1 MSNQDYIEQIR
12 TYIRELPLA
21 PLDSNQPQV
30 YNPKASAFADQEEG
44 AAVDAGSLVS
54 FVSGLT
60 TVHKSDVLNSTLLAQ
75 LAASKAFDRFK
86 QTRQWYE
93 KYSEVLA
100 QVGWVVPTFA
110 YREYSPS
117 GASLQ
122 LSDAIL
128 DILSAIATGDE
139 IKIVQATLTSLKDN
153 PSSQG
158 PLTLFENQSYPENVG
173 TFQILPVGEDDGE
186 VVMVLT
192 ALEFRS
198 EKHVTRF
205 LWFSWTRTTVK
216 LFQSAQKSVLN
227 EDVYKLVRQEVI
239 EKLGDRASQYIKDLE
254 I

>member
-1 MSNQDYIEQIR
+1 MSNQDYTEQIR
-12 TYIRELPLA
+12 NYIRELPLA
-21 PLDSNQPQV
+21 PLDSTQPHV
-30 YNPKASAFADQEEG
+30 YDPKASAFADDKEG

-60 TVHKSDVLNSTLLAQ
+60 AVHKSDVLNSTLLAQ

-93 KYSEVLA
+93 KYCEVLA

-205 LWFSWTRTTVK
+205 LWFSWTTTTVK

>member
-1 MSNQDYIEQIR
+1 MNKQHKIDQIKKYIA
-12 TYIRELPLA
+12 ELPIA
-21 PLDSNQPQV
+21 PADAKLPHI
-30 YNPKASAFADQEEG
+30 YNPKATAFADKEEG
-44 AAVDAGSLVS
+44 ASVDAGSLVS

-60 TVHKSDVLNSTLLAQ
+60 ALHKSDVLNSTLLAQ
-75 LAASKAFDRFK
+75 LAANKAFDRFK
-86 QTRQWYE
+86 MTREWYG
-93 KYSEVLA
+93 KYCEVLA

-122 LSDAIL
+122 LSDAVL

-139 IKIVQATLTSLKDN
+139 MKIVEATLKSLRDN
-153 PSSQG
+153 PSNEG
-158 PLTLFENQSYPENVG
+158 PLTLFDSQSYPENIG
-173 TFQILPVGEDDGE
+173 TFQILPVGEDDGN

-192 ALEFRS
+192 ALEFKA

-205 LWFSWTRTTVK
+205 LWFSWTSTSVK

-227 EDVYKLVRQEVI
+227 EDVYGQVRAEVI
-239 EKLGDRASQYIKDLE
+239 KKLGDRASQYIKDIE

>member
-1 MSNQDYIEQIR
+1 MNKQAYIEQIKK
-12 TYIRELPLA
+12 YIKELPLA
-21 PLDSNQPQV
+21 PLDSSQPFV
-30 YNPKASAFADQEEG
+30 YNPKASAFAAGEEG

-60 TVHKSDVLNSTLLAQ
+60 VLHKSDVLNSTLLAQ

-86 QTRQWYE
+86 QTRDWYG
-93 KYSEVLA
+93 KYCEVLA

-117 GASLQ
+117 GDSLQ
-122 LSDAIL
+122 LSDAVL

-139 IKIVQATLTSLKDN
+139 MKIVQATLTSLRDKPGN
-153 PSSQG
+153 TG
-158 PLTLFENQSYPENVG
+158 PLTLFENQSFPENVG
-173 TFQILPVGEDDGE
+173 TFQILPVGEDDGQL
-186 VVMVLT
+186 VMVLT
-192 ALEFRS
+192 ALEFKS

-227 EDVYKLVRQEVI
+227 EDVYKQVRQEVI
-239 EKLGDRASQYIKDLE
+239 DKLGDRASQYIKDLE